1 MAYLTDS
8 VTTPFDFEIRKVV
21 ITAERL
27 RFVVDIAR
35 VISEINIYEHVDKPF
50 LTGNI
55 LFNDND
61 NLYNEINWLGTE
73 KVEIE
78 IGLDEDEQNTI
89 TKIFRVLRINQS
101 IKSNDQ
107 NETFSIDIVE
117 DHAYM
122 SSLKKV
128 QKSYEGYHVEI
139 IEKILKENLDRELMY
154 DKTKPF
160 TGFKKRRV
168 IIPNMTPLEA
178 ANWIKDGAPDAYGS
192 PYYLYASIADDRIR
206 YIDLESILNLSPMN
220 FSTPYLFS
228 QAYGGKA
235 STYNLIDQSYI
246 IQTYKTANTED
257 LLNLVKKGY
266 VGAQWNFFDPYK
278 GDQYEIRHNIKKTF
292 DSLVARK
299 VFPPSQNDPT
309 YDEDADLHS
318 HVSREINQIATS
330 RIYTDWDVYA
340 SYHEDEDSTLHKNKV
355 VQKSL
360 RNFILKSPIHIN
372 VPGRNF
378 LRKKENM
385 TIGNILRLR
394 FHINDDQD
402 GLNEDRIDHKRTGEY
417 MVYAARHVFTANRY
431 TVNLTCAKMAQETG
445 VEV

>member
-1 MAYLTDS
+1 MVQQADS
-8 VTTPFDFEIRKVV
+8 VSTPFDFQIEKVV
-21 ITAERL
+21 ISADRL

-73 KVEIE
+73 KVEIV
-78 IGLDEDEQNTI
+78 IRLDEDNNNVMTRN
-89 TKIFRVLRINQS
+89 FRVIKINQAV
-101 IKSNDQ
+101 KSNDQ

-117 DHAYM
+117 EHAYL

-128 QKSYEGYHVEI
+128 QKYYEGYHVEI
-139 IEKILKENLDRELMY
+139 IENILKENLNLELMY
-154 DKTKPF
+154 DKSQPF
-160 TGFKKRRV
+160 TGFKKKRV

-178 ANWIKDGAPDAYGS
+178 ANWVKDGSPDAFGS
-192 PYYLYASIADDRIR
+192 PYYLYATIADTKIR
-206 YIDLESILNLSPMN
+206 YIDLETILSLPPMN
-220 FSTPYLFS
+220 FSTPYIFS

-235 STYNLIDQSYI
+235 SEFNLIDQSYI

-257 LLNLVKKGY
+257 LLSLVKKGY
-266 VGAQWNFFDPYK
+266 VGAKWNFFDLFK
-278 GDQYEIRHNIKKTF
+278 GDQYEIRHDINQTF
-292 DSLVARK
+292 KSLVARR
-299 VFPPSQNDPT
+299 VFDPRQNDPT
-309 YDEDADLHS
+309 YDEDANLHS
-318 HVSREINQIATS
+318 YVSKEMNQIATS
-330 RIYTDWDVYA
+330 RIYTDWEIYE
-340 SYHEDEDSTLHKNKV
+340 SYHEENSEDLHKNKV

-378 LRKKENM
+378 LRKNENM
-385 TIGNILRLR
+385 TIGNILNLR

-402 GLNEDRIDHKRTGEY
+402 EEMIDHKRSGHY
-417 MVYAARHVFTANRY
+417 MVYAARHVFSANRY
-431 TVNLTCAKMAQETG
+431 TVNLTCAKMAQEQG
-445 VEV
+445 VEQ